1 MVFNYRGGR
10 LVLRKPVNLGKNS
23 YFSSQATNFGLK
35 SFTRVHSLI
44 QKGARR
50 VERSTFPGVC
60 ILFRSCHCEWIVSV
74 FGVTLVALATRTAPE
89 LAKLASLSS
98 CCFNSNQL
106 ITVHCRSCKQLLQFK
121 ATSDLVPRVGGC
133 VLGYLTTL
141 PSIVINF
148 LHALFLWRFGHG

>member
-35 SFTRVHSLI
+35 SFTVHSSI

-50 VERSTFPGVC
+50 FERSTFPGVC

-74 FGVTLVALATRTAPE
+74 CGVTLVALVDTDSTGVGKVGEPF
-89 LAKLASLSS
+89 KL
-98 CCFNSNQL
+98 
-106 ITVHCRSCKQLLQFK
+106 LLQFK
-121 ATSDLVPRVGGC
+121 STSHGSLPIVQAAASIQSNFRSSAPLLCSC
-133 VLGYLTTL
+133 VLGNLTTL
-141 PSIVINF
+141 PSQ
-148 LHALFLWRFGHG
+148 

>member
-35 SFTRVHSLI
+35 SFTVHSSI

-50 VERSTFPGVC
+50 FERSTFPGVC

-74 FGVTLVALATRTAPE
+74 FGVTLVAL
-89 LAKLASLSS
+89 
-98 CCFNSNQL
+98 
-106 ITVHCRSCKQLLQFK
+106 
-121 ATSDLVPRVGGC
+121 
-133 VLGYLTTL
+133 
-141 PSIVINF
+141 
-148 LHALFLWRFGHG
+148 